1 MDKSHRIRLKHK
13 NPVDNWTLRENKHMV
28 VCTKCKRY
36 NTIINACDLYIN
48 CIYCGNPN
56 FINK

>member
-1 MDKSHRIRLKHK
+1 MEKSHRTRLKHK
-13 NPVDNWTLRENKHMV
+13 NLVDIRLNKHIV
-28 VCTKCKRY
+28 VCGKCKRY
-36 NTIINACDLYIN
+36 NTIINTSDLYIN